1 MAKHPNIYW
10 FYKSLHARGE
20 DTSTLAEAICT
31 ARTYVSRCIDGHERR
46 GNTWQRIKRLLTVE
60 EIELLEAVETE
71 DKRPQETI
79 CRAKKQSNG
88 CTTRRAQVCAVVEH
102 PYSVQSGGS
111 APANLA
117 RPVVRAFNQW
127 RRKSA

>member
-1 MAKHPNIYW
+1 MKHPNITW

-20 DTSTLAEAICT
+20 DTTTLAEAICT

-60 EIELLEAVETE
+60 EIELLEGVTE
-71 DKRPQETI
+71 GSGTRPA
-79 CRAKKQSNG
+79 RS
-88 CTTRRAQVCAVVEH
+88 RAVVPAPCSPRSSWSEA
-102 PYSVQSGGS
+102 GG
-111 APANLA
+111 AVAIDPAKSINVA

-127 RRKSA
+127 RRRTA

>member
-1 MAKHPNIYW
+1 MKHPNIYW

-20 DTSTLAEAICT
+20 DTTTLAEAICT

-60 EIELLEAVETE
+60 EIELLEGVEVVASGKTE
-71 DKRPQETI
+71 GCGTRPA
-79 CRAKKQSNG
+79 RS
-88 CTTRRAQVCAVVEH
+88 RAVV
-102 PYSVQSGGS
+102 P
-111 APANLA
+111 APCSPRSSWSEAGVAVVIDPAKSINVA

-127 RRKSA
+127 RRRTA